1 MSPRYNATPRKE
13 GAGGEGTETTDRWN
27 RDGTLVFPPIWQQ
40 AIGLFSACL
49 LLVLQIFVGRSAEK
63 IAFAI
68 SEEADCFARGIR
80 YAEVSRTISPTP
92 EVAQSVLVALRE
104 KWTVGA

>member
-1 MSPRYNATPRKE
+1 MSPGITPRPARKGQE
-13 GAGGEGTETTDRWN
+13 EKGLRQQTDVY

-63 IAFAI
+63 MASAI
-68 SEEADCFARGIR
+68 SLKRRIALLRHSLCGSQSHYFT
-80 YAEVSRTISPTP
+80 YAPG
-92 EVAQSVLVALRE
+92 
-104 KWTVGA
+104 GAICPGRFT